1 MSINKT
7 LEWFKEAVPNPD
19 NKTLSVQIGCHLE
32 EVAEM
37 LGALEISN
45 KVLLE
50 DAVCSL
56 TVLADNL
63 KSGRHHIEYIDDTE
77 MLDSI
82 ADQIVTAT
90 GVAHM
95 LSMDI
100 AGALDEVNRSN
111 FSKFEDGKPVF
122 LDGGKIGKGRDY
134 VAPDLAPYLSGGIRY
149 DA

>member
-7 LEWFKEAVPNPD
+7 LEWFKAAVPNTD

-32 EVAEM
+32 EVVEM
-37 LGALEISN
+37 LDALEISN

-50 DAVCSL
+50 DAAHSL
-56 TVLADNL
+56 TALAEAL

-77 MLDSI
+77 MLDSL

-100 AGALDEVNRSN
+100 VGALDEVNRSN

-122 LDGGKIGKGRDY
+122 LDGGKIGKGKDY
-134 VAPDLAPYLSGGIRY
+134 VAPDLAPYLSGG
-149 DA
+149 DV

>member
-7 LEWFKEAVPNPD
+7 LSWFKAAVPNPD

-37 LGALEISN
+37 LESFESSNGYLLDEAADAL
-45 KVLLE
+45 V
-50 DAVCSL
+50 AV
-56 TVLADNL
+56 AEAL

-77 MLDSI
+77 MLDSL

-100 AGALDEVNRSN
+100 VGALDEVNRSN

-122 LDGGKIGKGRDY
+122 LDGGKIGKGKDY
-134 VAPDLAPYLSGGIRY
+134 VAPDLAPYLSGG
-149 DA
+149 DV

>member
-7 LEWFKEAVPNPD
+7 LEWFKAAVPNSD

-32 EVAEM
+32 EVVEM
-37 LGALEISN
+37 LVALDISSEEI
-45 KVLLE
+45 LE

-56 TVLADNL
+56 TVLANNL

-77 MLDSI
+77 MLDSL
-82 ADQIVTAT
+82 AGQIVTAT

-100 AGALDEVNRSN
+100 VGALDEVNRSN

-122 LDGGKIGKGRDY
+122 LDGGKIGKGKDY
-134 VAPDLAPYLSGGIRY
+134 VAPDLSPYLIGG
-149 DA
+149 DV